1 MQLTDFPLVVAV
13 WHQPG
18 CGHCEEFLPRLH
30 PVAQRYAAC
39 GVPTL
44 SIDATQNTRL
54 ADGLSIDATPTV
66 MVMRRGKTVKRF
78 PRALEDKELEELY
91 SSLAGACAAAAAQD
105 AQELVAAQLV
115 GDAPKSDAAP
125 AAPQAPA
132 TQPPATP
139 TATASSPA

>member
-30 PVAQRYAAC
+30 PVAQRYATC

-91 SSLAGACAAAAAQD
+91 TSLAGACAAAAAQD

-115 GDAPKSDAAP
+115 GEAPKPEAGSEAQAPGTQAAP
-125 AAPQAPA
+125 ATADEPSR
-132 TQPPATP
+132 TP
-139 TATASSPA
+139 